1 MRTMWAIRH
10 KPTGFM
16 LPNPKGHS
24 GRGGSFVDPQDPK
37 EIHPRLFITQL
48 AAKRALIAWLRGK
61 HKGNYETEYSEW
73 DGEPYSVCI
82 GYVVVAVPSRKAEDM
97 EVVEIELK
105 VKVTS
110 NEAD

>member
-1 MRTMWAIRH
+1 MIRTMWAIRH

-61 HKGNYETEYSEW
+61 HEGAYDFEYS
-73 DGEPYSVCI
+73 DYDNKSYQVCV
-82 GYVVVAVPSRKAEDM
+82 GYVVVPVPSRKAKDM
-97 EVVEIELK
+97 EVVEIEMR
-105 VKVTS
+105 VS
-110 NEAD
+110 RGSSQ

>member
-61 HKGNYETEYSEW
+61 HEGAYDFEYS
-73 DGEPYSVCI
+73 DYDNKSYQVCV
-82 GYVVVAVPSRKAEDM
+82 GYVVVPVPSRKAEDM
-97 EVVEIELK
+97 EVVEIEMR
-105 VKVTS
+105 VS
-110 NEAD
+110 RGSSQ

>member
-37 EIHPRLFITQL
+37 EIHPRLFITQR
-48 AAKRALIAWLRGK
+48 AAKRALIAWLRGR
-61 HKGNYETEYSEW
+61 HEGAYDFEYS
-73 DGEPYSVCI
+73 DYDNKSYQVCV
-82 GYVVVAVPSRKAEDM
+82 GYVVVPVPSRKAEDM
-97 EVVEIELK
+97 EVVEIEMR
-105 VKVTS
+105 VS
-110 NEAD
+110 RGSSQ

>member
-37 EIHPRLFITQL
+37 EIHPRLFISQL

-61 HKGNYETEYSEW
+61 HEGDYDFEYNEW
-73 DGEPYSVCI
+73 NCKSYRVCV
-82 GYVVVAVPSRKAEDM
+82 GYVVVPVPSRKAEDM
-97 EVVEIELK
+97 EVIEIKL
-105 VKVTS
+105 VTS
-110 NEAD
+110 DEAD

>member
-61 HKGNYETEYSEW
+61 HEGAYDFEYS
-73 DGEPYSVCI
+73 DYDNKSYQVCV
-82 GYVVVAVPSRKAEDM
+82 GYVVVPVPSRKAKDM
-97 EVVEIELK
+97 EVVEIEMR
-105 VKVTS
+105 VS
-110 NEAD
+110 RGSSQ